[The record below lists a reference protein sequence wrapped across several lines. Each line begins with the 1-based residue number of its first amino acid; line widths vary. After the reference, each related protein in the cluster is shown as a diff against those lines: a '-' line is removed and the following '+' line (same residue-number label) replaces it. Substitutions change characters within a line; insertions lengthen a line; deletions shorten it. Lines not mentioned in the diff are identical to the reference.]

1 MRKAIRLIV
10 IVAVTAAVSC
20 CATTAKPVTASAA
33 IAVPASSAAQPDWD
47 ALFSAFA
54 KKETGTPSPQKE
66 QAAAFF
72 SANREATAEAVTKA
86 ISTTGYPRETF
97 SGACDAAGYIK
108 AAECLPDIE
117 AKLLAEDDWF
127 LRYACAN
134 AIDSIDAASSQ
145 NSVLSALDTE
155 TNGLVA
161 MLCAMYLSRHP
172 VANSR
177 ELLDRKHLEFSAKT
191 DDSSVI
197 ACIFLE
203 DAILALN
210 TGN

>member
-1 MRKAIRLIV
+1 MKKAIRLIAIAV
-10 IVAVTAAVSC
+10 VTATLSG
-20 CATTAKPVTASAA
+20 CATTARTTTAERTNT
-33 IAVPASSAAQPDWD
+33 AAQTDWD

-54 KKETGTPSPQKE
+54 EKDTEPPSPKKQ

-72 SANREATAEAVTKA
+72 SAHREATAEAVTKA
-86 ISTTGYPRETF
+86 ITKTGYPREAF

-108 AAECLPDIE
+108 AAKCLPAIE
-117 AKLLAEDDWF
+117 AKLLAETDWF

-145 NSVLSALDTE
+145 NSVIAALDTE
-155 TNGLVA
+155 KNGLVA
-161 MLCAMYLSRHP
+161 MLCAMYLTRHP

-177 ELLDRKHLEFSAKT
+177 DLLDRKHIEFSAKT
-191 DDSSVI
+191 DESSVI

-210 TGN
+210 AEN